1 MPTAIFRIAFAFLW
15 AALAAMGQSPAQI
28 DAIVNRLDKLEQDNR
43 ALLEEIRDLRQE
55 LAASRNANPPGEVV
69 DERLQVQERRTEE
82 LSQTKVEASQRMPIS
97 LTGMLLFNAFAN
109 GKSSGTSQDPVTAR
123 FGRSSS
129 ASGASLRQTV
139 LGLKFNGPDLP
150 GGGKASGSLYMD
162 FFAGS
167 AQPDNHL
174 LRIRVATLDLAWK
187 NTTLTVGQDK
197 PILAPR
203 EPSSLAQ
210 VGVSPLTGAGNLWD
224 WQPQV
229 RLERRFQIGEQN
241 GLRAQA
247 GVYQT
252 TEEDA
257 NVPAAF
263 AKTLERWRPG
273 YEGRFEFWHAAGVR
287 RFEIAPGFHFS
298 STHVAAT
305 SVPSRAASLDWL
317 VKPASRVEITGAWFR
332 GENLANLGTL
342 RQGFVV
348 LSTGRA
354 IPVRTLGGWA
364 QFAVF
369 PTERL
374 SIHFYGGQQRDRE
387 SDLKFGGIAR
397 NFVYAGNFMY
407 RLAPNVLTS
416 LEFSQTRTT
425 YINVGSRLNNHYDLA
440 LAYLF

>member
-1 MPTAIFRIAFAFLW
+1 L
-15 AALAAMGQSPAQI
+15 AALGQPAPGLEK
-28 DAIVNRLDKLEQDNR
+28 IVERLDKLEQDNR
-43 ALLEEIRDLRQE
+43 ALLDEIRELRQE
-55 LAASRNANPPGEVV
+55 LAASKNPNPANEAVE
-69 DERLQVQERRTEE
+69 ERLEVQEHRTEE
-82 LSQTKVEASQRMPIS
+82 LSQTKVEASQRMPVS

-109 GKSSGTSQDPVTAR
+109 GKSSGASQDPTTAR
-123 FGRSSS
+123 LDRSSS
-129 ASGASLRQTV
+129 ATGASLRQTV

-167 AQPDNHL
+167 SEPDNHL

-229 RLERRFQIGEQN
+229 RLEQRFAFGEQS

-252 TEEDA
+252 SEADA
-257 NVPAAF
+257 NVPVAF

-273 YEGRFEFWHAAGVR
+273 YEGRFEFWRAAGAR

-298 STHVAAT
+298 ATHVAAT

-317 VKPASRVEITGAWFR
+317 IKPASRIEFSGAWFR

-348 LSTGRA
+348 LSTGHA
-354 IPVRTLGGWA
+354 IPVRSLGGWA
-364 QFAVF
+364 QLAIF
-369 PTERL
+369 PTQRL
-374 SIHFYGGQQRDRE
+374 SLHFYGGQQRDRE
-387 SDLKFGGIAR
+387 TDLKSGGIAR

-407 RLAPNVLTS
+407 RLAPNILTS

-425 YINVGSRLNNHYDLA
+425 YLNIGNRLNNHYDLA

>member
-1 MPTAIFRIAFAFLW
+1 MPTAIFRITFVLSWVAF
-15 AALAAMGQSPAQI
+15 AALAQPAADI
-28 DAIVNRLDKLEQDNR
+28 EKIANRLDKLEQDNR
-43 ALLEEIRDLRQE
+43 ALLQEIRDLRQE
-55 LAASRNANPPGEVV
+55 LAVAGNAGPSSEAV
-69 DERLQVQERRTEE
+69 DERLQVQERRTAE
-82 LSQTKVEASQRMPIS
+82 LAQTKVEASQRMPVS

-109 GKSSGTSQDPVTAR
+109 GKSSGTSQDPVAAR
-123 FGRSSS
+123 RDPSSS
-129 ASGASLRQTV
+129 SSGASFRQTV
-139 LGLKFNGPDLP
+139 LGLKFSGPDLP

-162 FFAGS
+162 FFAGTPE
-167 AQPDNHL
+167 PDNHL
-174 LRIRVATLDLAWK
+174 LRIRVATVDLAWK

-229 RLERRFQIGEQN
+229 RLEQRFPLGERN

-247 GVYQT
+247 AVYQT
-252 TEEDA
+252 SEADA
-257 NVPAAF
+257 NVPVAF
-263 AKTLERWRPG
+263 AKSLERWRPG

-298 STHVAAT
+298 ATHVAAT
-305 SVPSRAASLDWL
+305 SVPSRAASLDWMI
-317 VKPASRVEITGAWFR
+317 KPVSLIEFSGAWFR

-342 RQGFVV
+342 RQGFVI
-348 LSTGRA
+348 LSTGKA
-354 IPVRTLGGWA
+354 IPIHSLGGWA
-364 QFAVF
+364 QIAIF
-369 PTERL
+369 PTGRL
-374 SIHFYGGQQRDRE
+374 SVHFYGGQQRDRE

-397 NFVYAGNFMY
+397 NFVYAGNFIY
-407 RLAPNVLTS
+407 RLAPNLLTS

-425 YINVGSRLNNHYDLA
+425 YIDVGNRLNNHYDLA